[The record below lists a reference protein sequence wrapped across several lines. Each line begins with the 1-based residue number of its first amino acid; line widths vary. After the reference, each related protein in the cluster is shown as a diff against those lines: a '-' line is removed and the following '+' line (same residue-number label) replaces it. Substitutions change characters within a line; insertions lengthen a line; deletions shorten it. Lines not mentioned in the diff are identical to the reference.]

1 MLARFCYN
9 RPMIEIFDTHTHLNV
24 DNFAGKEQEEIDFA
38 AELGVIKMNI
48 VGFDKPTIDKSL
60 ALSEKYDQLY
70 STIGWHPTEAGSY
83 SQEIEDMIVSQLDNP
98 KVVALGE
105 IGLDYY
111 WMEDPKE
118 IQIDVFKRQI
128 ALSKEHNLPFV
139 VHTRD
144 ALEDTYAVIKE
155 VGVGPRGGIMHSYSG
170 SLEMAQKFVDLGMM
184 ISFSGVVTFKKALD
198 VQEAAQKL
206 SLDKILVETDAP
218 YLAPVPKRGR
228 ENRTG
233 YTRYVVDKIAEL
245 RGLTSEEVAMATYD
259 NAMRIFGLDE

>member
-144 ALEDTYAVIKE
+144 ALEDTYAIIKE
-155 VGVGPRGGIMHSYSG
+155 VGVGPHGGIMHSYSG

-206 SLDKILVETDAP
+206 PLDKILVETDAP

-245 RGLTSEEVAMATYD
+245 RGLTSAEVARATYD

>member
-1 MLARFCYN
+1 
-9 RPMIEIFDTHTHLNV
+9 MIKIFDTHTHLNV
-24 DNFAGKEQEEIDFA
+24 DNFAGKEQEEVDFA
-38 AELGVIKMNI
+38 AELGVVKMNI
-48 VGFDKPTIDKSL
+48 VGFDKATIKKSL
-60 ALSEKYDQLY
+60 ALSEQYDQLY

-83 SQEIEDMIVSQLDNP
+83 TQEIEDMIVSQLGNP
-98 KVVALGE
+98 NVVALGE

-111 WMEDPKE
+111 WMEDSKE
-118 IQIDVFKRQI
+118 VQIEVFKRQI
-128 ALSKEHNLPFV
+128 ALSKEYNLPFV

-144 ALEDTYAVIKE
+144 AIEE
-155 VGVGPRGGIMHSYSG
+155 VGVGPCGGIMHSYSG
-170 SLEMAQKFVDLGMM
+170 SLEMAQKFVELGMM

-206 SLDKILVETDAP
+206 PLDKILVETDAP

-245 RGLTSEEVAMATYD
+245 RGLTSEEVARATYD

>member
-1 MLARFCYN
+1 MLQ
-9 RPMIEIFDTHTHLNV
+9 IFDTHTHLNV
-24 DNFAGKEQEEIDFA
+24 EDFTGKEQEEINFA
-38 AELGVIKMNI
+38 HELGVTKMNI
-48 VGFDKPTIDKSL
+48 VGFDQSTIKRALEL
-60 ALSEKYDQLY
+60 AELY
-70 STIGWHPTEAGSY
+70 PELYATIGWHPTEAGSY
-83 SQEIEDMIVSQLDNP
+83 MQEVEDMIVSHLHDP
-98 KVVALGE
+98 KVIALGE
-105 IGLDYY
+105 IGLDYH

-128 ALSKEHNLPFV
+128 ALSKEYNLPFV

-206 SLDKILVETDAP
+206 PLDKILVETDAP

-245 RGLTSEEVAMATYD
+245 RGLTSEEVARATYD